1 MTAIAFCDR
10 FFRMTLNTI
19 ASSTITICTS
29 FFNLRLNI
37 REHIYIYIFFYLR
50 IKSLSISPVG
60 ILLATRSLLRAFTF
74 VKKLPSILIIL
85 KGYYFM
91 KKKVKFFCTI
101 HKSFETFFFYSVVIM
116 NCIDRF
122 ANIEKVLCVV
132 YILLDLLGNIYL

>member
-19 ASSTITICTS
+19 TSSTITICTS
-29 FFNLRLNI
+29 FFNLKLNI
-37 REHIYIYIFFYLR
+37 REHIYIYNFFYLR
-50 IKSLSISPVG
+50 IKSLSIPLVG
-60 ILLATRSLLRAFTF
+60 ILLATRFLLRAFTF
-74 VKKLPSILIIL
+74 LKKLPPFLLYWKTIIL
-85 KGYYFM
+85 W
-91 KKKVKFFCTI
+91 KKKLNFFCTI
-101 HKSFETFFFYSVVIM
+101 HKSFETIFFYSVVIM